1 MDIKKNIKKITEVF
15 TTWQK
20 AEEKLFLRC
29 IPFHEVDQEDGLYKK
44 VGDIALVPYVRICEN
59 NESLAYANVSKDMA
73 DIWGVPE
80 KAVWEEAKYNSQD
93 ETRYT
98 TLGLEELL
106 GLNRKLHKDISHEM
120 ITFPFVVCVTNKD
133 AHFGAANI
141 FCPGVADK
149 ICKAFDANSLLI
161 GFTSSHETMVHKND
175 GNTDPKDIR
184 SALHDMNNMVNKIEV
199 FGDGVLS
206 EHVFK
211 YEEGKFEIIA

>member
-44 VGDIALVPYVRICEN
+44 VGDIALVPYVRICED
-59 NESLAYANVSKDMA
+59 NEGLAYANVSKDMA

-93 ETRYT
+93 ETRYAS
-98 TLGLEELL
+98 LELEKLL
-106 GLNRKLHKDISHEM
+106 QSEWLHKDISHEM
-120 ITFPFVVCVTNKD
+120 ITFPLVVCVTNKD
-133 AHFGAANI
+133 SYFGAANI

-149 ICKAFDANSLLI
+149 VCKAFEVDSLLI
-161 GFTSSHETMVHKND
+161 SFTSQHEAMVHAND
-175 GNTDPKDIR
+175 GNTALETIG
-184 SALHDMNNMVNKIEV
+184 SALRNMSMISDMGIFSN
-199 FGDGVLS
+199 DVLS
-206 EHVFK
+206 KNVFK
-211 YEEGKFEIIA
+211 YEEGKFDIVS